1 VEGWVNYDKSEF
13 GSQSALFNS
22 DEEKL
27 EEVYSKV
34 HSLTDFTDPSNYKSY
49 AELKAKMNKVLG
61 VEAGEVAEAAPV
73 AAAVA
78 EPVMAA
84 ESAPVGNTAEAEED
98 DTLSYFAKLAQES

>member
-1 VEGWVNYDKSEF
+1 
-13 GSQSALFNS
+13 
-22 DEEKL
+22 
-27 EEVYSKV
+27 
-34 HSLTDFTDPSNYKSY
+34 
-49 AELKAKMNKVLG
+49 MNKVLG

-84 ESAPVGNTAEAEED
+84 ESAPVGNTAEVEED